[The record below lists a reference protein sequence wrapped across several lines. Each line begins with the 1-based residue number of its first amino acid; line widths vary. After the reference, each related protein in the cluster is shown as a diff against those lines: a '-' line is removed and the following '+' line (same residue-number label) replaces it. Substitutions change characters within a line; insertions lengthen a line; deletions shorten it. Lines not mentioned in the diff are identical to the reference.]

1 MKLKEKYSIKNN
13 LFTKKKMLFSLFLML
28 LFSVFMGQAQT
39 VSVTRVGAHPT
50 EVTPEPAINGR
61 FRVSRTPFNVL
72 SPALSVTISVGGTA
86 DPTDDYTPIAT
97 TVTIPAGSGS
107 RVVNIGSIVDD
118 VIVEGDETIIL
129 SVVNQPSYDVS
140 TTQGS
145 VTLFLRDNDFE
156 PTLSATDATATEAA
170 GAGRTGEFTVD
181 LGSVNYTGSPIT
193 VNVSRLGTST
203 ASTADY
209 SSVPTPTNVSI
220 ADGEQTGTITI
231 TPVNDDFA
239 EGNETLTA
247 RIIGGTG
254 YELIAPAALRT
265 ASITITDDD
274 TVGVNVSAISG
285 NTTEAVGTA
294 TFRVTLNSQP
304 TAAVNVA
311 LSSSDTTEGTVP
323 ATVNIPVA
331 NWDTGVLVTVT
342 GVDDVLVDG
351 SQNYNI
357 ITGNVTSADANYNA
371 LNGGAVANVPVTN
384 EDDDIYTATLTAT
397 DATATEAVEVGRD
410 GVFTV
415 DLGRVN
421 TTGSAINVN
430 FQILPSSTTTGVDYA
445 SIGTSVSIANGNQT
459 GLITIN
465 PTNDA
470 ILEGSETVAIQLVA
484 GANYELGTPISVITD
499 TVTIQ
504 DDDTA
509 TLTIEDVTVNEDVVG
524 GNLVFTVTLDNAVD
538 GGTTVSYTFLNGTAT
553 GGGVDYTGVA
563 NSVTFA
569 GTASETETIEV
580 PIVDDTELEESET
593 FTIRLSGA
601 TNGVL
606 IGGGTATGTIGDDD
620 NCAPTPLLSP
630 DAPSAEF
637 CGDIQA
643 NLNDY
648 TDSAPPAG
656 MVLTWSQSSN
666 PLNAGARLTA
676 AESQDVTV
684 QGSFFGYFYDSAND
698 CAGGVLEIELI
709 SNDIPTIISTAGE
722 TKCDSDSGLITAT
735 PSDGASIRW
744 FDRPTGGTQ
753 IGAGSSFV
761 TPIVDESTFFYAE
774 AIANGCPSLERIAVE
789 VTILK
794 TPLSG
799 TASNAVAC
807 NLNSTQQPLSLI
819 DLDTRLSG
827 DVDKGEWTFVSG
839 PSTLEINQDNEVNF
853 LEEAVGEYIFRYTTT
868 GAQTPCTNSST
879 DVTITVVSDCTPDPI
894 DLEVLKTLNNPNAI
908 IGENVIFTIT
918 VNNIST
924 NEAKNIT
931 IGDVLE
937 SGFLYVSSEAS
948 MGMYNEVSGN
958 WIFEDLEAG
967 ESASLIIEATVLEG
981 GVYSNTAELLE
992 SFPLDNNLAND
1003 TATVSLELEIPEGT
1017 DLEITKT
1024 ALSSRPL
1031 VGDEV
1036 VFTVTVKN
1044 NSKEGESVSQIRI
1057 SEEID
1062 IENFVLAEEPIS
1074 EPGSTYDINTGV
1086 WTIPAL
1092 ARGEEAVL
1100 TITVTVPNEG
1110 MFTNTASLL
1119 SSFPADS
1126 NAENNEAVAEV
1137 IVSVP
1142 TPAEEGFLFNQF
1154 SPNGD
1159 GTNDVLKFQDTD
1171 VLPDFSNVSITIF
1184 DRYGNVVVE
1193 KSNIT
1198 DTIIWDGLY
1207 EGKQSP
1213 AGTYFYVLNLVNE
1226 GGVEVKKGWIQLI
1239 R

>member
-1 MKLKEKYSIKNN
+1 MKLKENYFFTNTINIK
-13 LFTKKKMLFSLFLML
+13 KSVHFSLFFIML
-28 LFSVFMGQAQT
+28 LYCFVGQSQQV
-39 VSVTRVGAHPT
+39 VSIARTGAHPR
-50 EVTPEPAINGR
+50 EVTPEPLVNGR
-61 FRVSRTPFNVL
+61 FTVTRSIITL
-72 SPALSVTISVGGTA
+72 ASLDVTIAIGGTA
-86 DPTDDYTPIAT
+86 TPTADYSPIT
-97 TVTIPAGSGS
+97 TNVTIPAFSASTTVSLAG
-107 RVVNIGSIVDD
+107 VVDD
-118 VIVEGDETIIL
+118 TDVEGNETIII
-129 SVVNQPSYDVS
+129 SVVSNPPSY
-140 TTQGS
+140 TAATGTNGS
-145 VTLFLRDNDFE
+145 ATLVIIDDDYE
-156 PTLSATDATATEAA
+156 PTLTATDAAATEAA
-170 GAGRTGEFTVD
+170 GVDRTGVFTVD
-181 LGSVNYTGSPIT
+181 LGRVNSTGSAIVVRAT
-193 VNVSRLGTST
+193 RFGTST
-203 ASTADY
+203 AVVADY
-209 SSVPTPTNVSI
+209 TATTSNVSI
-220 ADGEQTGTITI
+220 ANGARTGIITI
-231 TPVNDDFA
+231 TPVDDAIA
-239 EGNETLTA
+239 EGNETLSY
-247 RIIGGTG
+247 RIRAGTG
-254 YELIAPAALRT
+254 YGLGAA
-265 ASITITDDD
+265 ASITAAMTIADND
-274 TVGVNVSAISG
+274 TAGVNVSAISG
-285 NTTEAVGTA
+285 NTTEAGGTA
-294 TFRVTLNSQP
+294 TFRVTLDSQP

-323 ATVNIPVA
+323 TTVNIPVA

-351 SQNYNI
+351 LQNYNI

-371 LNGGAVANVPVTN
+371 LNGAAVTDVPVTN
-384 EDDDIYTATLTAT
+384 EDDDVYTATLTAT
-397 DATATEAVEVGRD
+397 DATATEAAEVGRD

-421 TTGSAINVN
+421 TTGNPIEVN
-430 FQILPSSTTTGVDYA
+430 FQILPSSTSTGADYA
-445 SIGTSVSIANGNQT
+445 SIGTSVSIPNGDQT
-459 GLITIN
+459 GVITIN

-470 ILEGSETVAIQLVA
+470 IFEGSETVVLRIIGGV
-484 GANYELGTPISVITD
+484 NYESAVPASARTA

-563 NSVTFA
+563 NTVTFA

-593 FTIRLSGA
+593 FTIRLNGA

-606 IGGGTATGTIGDDD
+606 IGGGGTATGTIGDDD

-676 AESQDVTV
+676 AESQNVTV

-774 AIANGCPSLERIAVE
+774 AIANGCPSIERIAVE
-789 VTILK
+789 VTILE
-794 TPLSG
+794 TPSSG
-799 TASNAVAC
+799 TASNTTAC

-819 DLDTRLSG
+819 DLDTRLIG
-827 DVDKGEWTFVSG
+827 DVDEGEWTFVSG

-853 LEEAVGEYIFRYTTT
+853 LEEAVGEYVFRYTTT
-868 GAQTPCTNSST
+868 GAQAPCANSST

-894 DLEVLKTLNNPNAI
+894 DLEVLKTLDNPNAI

-918 VNNIST
+918 VSNVST

-937 SGFLYVSSEAS
+937 SGFLFVSSEAS
-948 MGMYNEVSGN
+948 IGMYDDVSGN
-958 WIFEDLEAG
+958 WIFENLEA
-967 ESASLIIEATVLEG
+967 SATATLTIEATVVAG

-1044 NSKEGESVSQIRI
+1044 NSQEGESVSQIRI

-1062 IENFVLAEEPIS
+1062 LENFVLAGEPIS

-1086 WTIPAL
+1086 WTIPTL

-1110 MFTNTASLL
+1110 VFTNTASLL

-1126 NAENNEAVAEV
+1126 NAENNDSVAEV
-1137 IVSVP
+1137 MVSVP

-1184 DRYGNVVVE
+1184 DRYGNAVVE
-1193 KSNIT
+1193 KNNFT

-1213 AGTYFYVLNLVNE
+1213 AGTYFYVLNLVDE
-1226 GGVEVKKGWIQLI
+1226 DGVEVKKGWIQLI